1 MTRATFAAALAG
13 FLLAAC
19 TPGGVQDPAA
29 AGTTPDTALAADA
42 RPFPANTL
50 EIVEVLAADSMQ
62 GRRSGTGGNAM
73 ARAFLET
80 EMAAR
85 GLRPH
90 AESYEHRF
98 SFAGREGET
107 VEGVNLIARIPGTL
121 GSGPV
126 LVVTAHYDHV
136 GTRGEDIYNGAD
148 DNASGVAGTLAVAD
162 HFMANPPLHDVVIAL
177 LDAEEMGLQGARAF
191 LADGIVEPGRIG
203 LNVNFDM
210 LSKNDRNELYAAG
223 AFHTPALEPL
233 LLAIADDAPV
243 MLKLGHDDPALGPDD
258 WTNQSDHGPFHAAGV
273 PFVYF
278 GVEDHPEYHQP
289 TDVYETIPQDFFLR
303 AVDTVVMATD
313 RLDKQLG
320 LIAGEAGSTGS
331 GSSENE
337 P

>member
-1 MTRATFAAALAG
+1 MKRTALATALAG
-13 FLLAAC
+13 LFLAAC
-19 TPGGVQDPAA
+19 APGATDPASADSAPDIA
-29 AGTTPDTALAADA
+29 APAEALPDL
-42 RPFPANTL
+42 ANTL
-50 EIVEVLAADSMQ
+50 EIVQVLAADEMQ
-62 GRRSGTGGNAM
+62 GRRSGTEGNAM
-73 ARAFLET
+73 ARAFLEA

-85 GLRPH
+85 GLAPY
-90 AESYEHRF
+90 AESYAHNF
-98 SFAGREGET
+98 SFTRNEGET

-121 GSGPV
+121 GSGQV

-148 DNASGVAGTLAVAD
+148 DNASGVAGALAVAD

-191 LADGIVEPGRIG
+191 IADGIVEPGLIG

-223 AFHTPALEPL
+223 AYHTPALEPV
-233 LLAIADDAPV
+233 LLAIAEDAPV
-243 MLKLGHDDPALGPDD
+243 TLKLGHDDPALGLDD
-258 WTNQSDHGPFHAAGV
+258 WTNQSDQGPFHSAGV

-278 GVEDHPEYHQP
+278 GVENHPDFHEP

-303 AVDTVVMATD
+303 AIDTVVMATD

-320 LIAGEAGSTGS
+320 VIAAK
-331 GSSENE
+331 
-337 P
+337 